1 MDNHNIQALFSLTE
15 VELIY
20 RNKVKACDRPIVQTS
35 ASAYN
40 VLLNAWDMNKIEL
53 LEEFMILL
61 LDRSNHCLGISKISQ
76 GGVSACMVDPKIL
89 FATGLKSRASGIIL
103 AHNHPSGVVQPSKA
117 DIDLT
122 SKIKAGGKLLEISVL
137 DHLIVTPHNYY
148 SFADEGMM
156 PS

>member
-1 MDNHNIQALFSLTE
+1 MEHHTIHSLFSVTE

-20 RNKVKACDRPIVQTS
+20 RNEVNPCDRPIVKTS
-35 ASAYN
+35 SSAYD

-53 LEEFMILL
+53 QEEFLILL

-76 GGVSACMVDPKIL
+76 GGVSSCLIDPKII
-89 FATGLKSRASGIIL
+89 FATSLKSRASGIIL
-103 AHNHPSGVVQPSKA
+103 AHNHPSGVLQPSKA

-122 SKIKAGGKLLEISVL
+122 HKLREGGKLLEISVL

-148 SFADEGMM
+148 SFTDEGMM